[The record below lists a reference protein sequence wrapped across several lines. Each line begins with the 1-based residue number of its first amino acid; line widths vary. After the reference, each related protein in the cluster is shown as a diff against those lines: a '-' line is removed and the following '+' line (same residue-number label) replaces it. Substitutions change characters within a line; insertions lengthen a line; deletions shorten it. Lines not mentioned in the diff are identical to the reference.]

1 MNLGA
6 SEKKALGEDDIQ
18 SLHCSCRS
26 ESLRLFHQLARFGGD
41 ASRQTFAEILDR
53 ELSQKF
59 AQGGNS
65 VLLKR
70 LFGIGPSTKQNEFL
84 LFQKCVDNLV
94 KDRFCYFVCIAIS
107 GKICKMNST
116 QKCIVI

>member
-1 MNLGA
+1 MNLGV

-18 SLHCSCRS
+18 ILHCSCRS
-26 ESLRLFHQLARFGGD
+26 ESLRLFHQLARFGGE
-41 ASRQTFAEILDR
+41 ASRQTFAENLDR

-70 LFGIGPSTKQNEFL
+70 LFGICSSTKQNEFT
-84 LFQKCVDNLV
+84 FPKMCRQ
-94 KDRFCYFVCIAIS
+94 S
-107 GKICKMNST
+107 CKR
-116 QKCIVI
+116 

>member
-18 SLHCSCRS
+18 ILHCSCRS

-59 AQGGNS
+59 EQESHS
-65 VLLKR
+65 VFKKR
-70 LFGIGPSTKQNEFL
+70 TINQPN
-84 LFQKCVDNLV
+84 
-94 KDRFCYFVCIAIS
+94 
-107 GKICKMNST
+107 KMH
-116 QKCIVI
+116 

>member
-18 SLHCSCRS
+18 ILHCSCRS
-26 ESLRLFHQLARFGGD
+26 ESLRLFHQLARFGGE

-59 AQGGNS
+59 EQEGNS

-70 LFGIGPSTKQNEFL
+70 LFGIGPSTKQKNEFT
-84 LFQKCVDNLV
+84 FP
-94 KDRFCYFVCIAIS
+94 
-107 GKICKMNST
+107 KM
-116 QKCIVI
+116 